1 MNKKDPGSIVID
13 EVAGQ
18 WIALIPAS
26 PNLSAYALGFV
37 AFRFF
42 DILKPGPIGW
52 ADRNLDKGLG
62 IMVDDIMAGICAA
75 GIVLVFQVW
84 LPPLYIF

>member
-75 GIVLVFQVW
+75 GIVLVCQGW
-84 LPPLYIF
+84 LPPLYSF